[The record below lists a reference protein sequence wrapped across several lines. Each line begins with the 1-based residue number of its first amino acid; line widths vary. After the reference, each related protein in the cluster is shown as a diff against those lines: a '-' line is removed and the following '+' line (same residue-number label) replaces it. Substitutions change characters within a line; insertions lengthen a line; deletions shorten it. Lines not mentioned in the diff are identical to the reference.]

1 MRNWLLGGVPQ
12 LASFANMIKV
22 EAAAA
27 LAPDPMRR
35 LGALGLFI
43 VEDAERLR
51 DRLRLAN
58 AEHERLLAMAE
69 RWWQVS
75 PAHGAADRARTLLYR
90 LGPVRFLR
98 SRAAGM
104 VALAGG
110 RRRSVM
116 ACARD
121 LAGAM
126 DGAALSAAGGRPDVA
141 RYCEG
146 PGARRGTAGRRGGLG
161 RGGISV
167 RSGNAGRDR
176 RPGGRPAVIQSAIQS
191 ALAGVSIP
199 QLALIVAVGMLTS
212 VLGGVT
218 GYGTGALMPLVLVPI
233 VGAEPVVPIIAISAI
248 ITNVSRALAFRRAV
262 DWRRVALVV
271 VTAIPT
277 CILGAW
283 AYTLLTGRGAM
294 LVIGSM
300 LIAMVALRRLA
311 AHRGFRCGDG
321 GLVAGALGWGIV
333 VGGTTGSGVILLSLL
348 MAAGLQGAAVI
359 ATDATVS
366 IAIGLVRLAV
376 FGIAGVA
383 TAQVI
388 AVAVLIGVATFPG
401 AFFAR
406 WMVARLPIHVHAAM
420 LDVVV
425 VLGGTIM
432 IANAEI
438 RSQ

>member
-1 MRNWLLGGVPQ
+1 M
-12 LASFANMIKV
+12 
-22 EAAAA
+22 
-27 LAPDPMRR
+27 
-35 LGALGLFI
+35 
-43 VEDAERLR
+43 
-51 DRLRLAN
+51 
-58 AEHERLLAMAE
+58 
-69 RWWQVS
+69 
-75 PAHGAADRARTLLYR
+75 
-90 LGPVRFLR
+90 
-98 SRAAGM
+98 
-104 VALAGG
+104 
-110 RRRSVM
+110 
-116 ACARD
+116 
-121 LAGAM
+121 
-126 DGAALSAAGGRPDVA
+126 
-141 RYCEG
+141 
-146 PGARRGTAGRRGGLG
+146 
-161 RGGISV
+161 
-167 RSGNAGRDR
+167 
-176 RPGGRPAVIQSAIQS
+176 IQSAIQS
-191 ALAGVSIP
+191 SLAGVSLS
-199 QLALIVAVGMLTS
+199 QLAVIVAVSMLTS

-248 ITNVSRALAFRRAV
+248 ITNVSRALAFRHAV
-262 DWRRVALVV
+262 DWRRVTLVV
-271 VTAIPT
+271 AAAIPT

-294 LVIGSM
+294 VVIGSM
-300 LIAMVALRRLA
+300 LIAMVALRRLSV
-311 AHRGFRCGDG
+311 HRGFRCGDR

-388 AVAVLIGVATFPG
+388 AVAVLIGVSTFPG

-432 IANAEI
+432 IARAGV
-438 RSQ
+438 Q